1 MNILDMKRKLL
12 PLSGYMGGGGD
23 SGGGGSSTST
33 SYNTNIP
40 EYARPFVETMLGTA
54 QQQVYEYGPSDAVYE
69 DVPVYAEQGYSD
81 PRSGIKPAKV
91 QIGTERKLVSGSGE
105 MVPKGM
111 KAYKPFSEDPSKYF
125 AGPSDLQT
133 GARLAAQNMGVIPE
147 TMQATGYANAA
158 GQGGLDSAG
167 RAYGYGNAGF
177 QSGQQG
183 QQIGTQGGG
192 YYGGMGAG
200 YGQQGAGYGAQ
211 AADVGQMGLRAEQYG
226 RNVSSQAEKYARQA
240 ANAQRNYAAQA
251 TNPAA
256 YQQYMS
262 PYMQNVVDV
271 QNQAAQRNAD
281 IASTQRGAQ
290 FARAGA
296 YGGSRQAIENAEA
309 NRALQT
315 TMNVNQAQGLQN
327 AYGQA
332 QQNLQYGA
340 GLGLQGL
347 QGAQQGL
354 GTALQGGQLG
364 LSGIG
369 TALQGLQGG
378 MQGSGLGIQGAQ
390 AGLQGVDRQL
400 AGTAQGMQGAGMGL
414 QGVSGAQAGYGLANQ
429 AAGQLGQLGQNIY
442 GQQVGNIN
450 LQNQLGAQQ
459 QQEQQAILNQQIQNY
474 ATAQQYP
481 MMQLSN
487 MSNLLRGM
495 PMQSTTVQGY
505 QAQPNAMS
513 QLGGL
518 GLTAA
523 GIAGLG
529 KAKGGRIKEKK
540 RPAGLAEL
548 ALSRMV

>member
-69 DVPVYAEQGYSD
+69 DVPIYAEQGYFD
-81 PRSGIKPAKV
+81 PRSGRKPEKV

>member
-23 SGGGGSSTST
+23 SGGGGAQTST

-40 EYARPFVETMLGTA
+40 EYARPYVETMLGSA
-54 QQQVYEYGPSDAVYE
+54 QQELFDYGPSEAQYE
-69 DVPVYAEQGYSD
+69 DVPIYAPKTGPY
-81 PRSGIKPAKV
+81 PGSGPGV
-91 QIGTERKLVSGSGE
+91 QIGTERRLIPGTEGA
-105 MVPKGM
+105 MVPKGL
-111 KAYKPFSEDPSKYF
+111 KAYKPFNQDPSKYF

-133 GARLAAQNMGVIPE
+133 GARLAAQNMGVTPE
-147 TMQATGYANAA
+147 TMQAAGYADAA
-158 GQGGLDSAG
+158 GQGGLNSANQ
-167 RAYGYGNAGF
+167 AYGYGNAGF

-183 QQIGTQGGG
+183 QQMGMQGGQ
-192 YYGGMGAG
+192 YYGDLSSQIGL
-200 YGQQGAGYGAQ
+200 
-211 AADVGQMGLRAEQYG
+211 MGLDAQQTG
-226 RNVSSQAEKYARQA
+226 SDIGNQAQQYARQA
-240 ANAQRNYAAQA
+240 ANAQQRYAAQA

-315 TMNVNQAQGLQN
+315 TMNVNQTQGLQN
-327 AYGQA
+327 AYQDA
-332 QQNLQYGA
+332 QKNLQYGA

-369 TALQGLQGG
+369 AAMQGQQGALQG
-378 MQGSGLGIQGAQ
+378 
-390 AGLQGVDRQL
+390 VNTQL

-450 LQNQLGAQQ
+450 LQNQMGSQQ

-505 QAQPNAMS
+505 QAQPNALS

-518 GLTAA
+518 GLTGAA
-523 GIAGLG
+523 IANLG
-529 KAKGGRIKEKK
+529 GKGNAKGGRIKEKK

-548 ALSRMV
+548 ALMKMQ